1 MTAPGIEHWVTAAA
15 PTESSLEHLQHQYA
29 GYCHA
34 IMPHLGDAKKIPVTL
49 YEFLSAKPNTSEF
62 IRLVNQ
68 VPQIKHLLQNQDYSS
83 TVWVPSNTA
92 LEQLSNELSEEDI
105 LAFLQ
110 THISP
115 YFGPLYFLLTAPT
128 VDTLFHPD
136 RLNGSQRIT
145 VRPSLNGLRVNSHA
159 TVIEQDHLVGN
170 GLVHVID
177 QILPSRPTIGAFL
190 AALPSSEFDLF
201 QSAVKQSEAIQNILL
216 EESRRGGTVF
226 IPTNEAFCRL
236 PEDVRTF
243 LFSDEGSI
251 SLQALLR
258 YHVIANQSLYSNRL
272 YDQNSAPE
280 HFVQTPQDTPDHTI
294 PTPETQSDRLWRVL
308 KGVRRFSLPTC
319 LDGQTLAVAVTR
331 CGGLISMK
339 VNGIANVTVQDGL
352 ASDGV
357 CHVVDSVLFPPLQN
371 EDAEVQPVLSVED
384 VKLSLLP
391 SSYAHLQRLA
401 R

>member
-1 MTAPGIEHWVTAAA
+1 MTAPCIEHWVTAAA

-29 GYCHA
+29 GY
-34 IMPHLGDAKKIPVTL
+34 
-49 YEFLSAKPNTSEF
+49 S
-62 IRLVNQ
+62 
-68 VPQIKHLLQNQDYSS
+68 
-83 TVWVPSNTA
+83 
-92 LEQLSNELSEEDI
+92 
-105 LAFLQ
+105 
-110 THISP
+110 
-115 YFGPLYFLLTAPT
+115 PT
-128 VDTLFHPD
+128 VDTLLHPD
-136 RLNGSQRIT
+136 RLNGSQRVT

-170 GLVHVID
+170 GMVHVID

-190 AALPSSEFDLF
+190 AALPSSGFDLF
-201 QSAVKQSEAIQNILL
+201 QSIVKQSEAIQNILL
-216 EESRRGGTVF
+216 EESRRGGTIF

-243 LFSDEGSI
+243 LFSDEGAI

-294 PTPETQSDRLWRVL
+294 PTPETLSDRLWCVL
-308 KGVRRFSLPTC
+308 NGVRRFSLPTC

-384 VKLSLLP
+384 VKL
-391 SSYAHLQRLA
+391 RLGVVCLS
-401 R
+401 